1 MLIVQSTF
9 HFTLYDISMGK
20 IKTILGDNIRT
31 LRIEK
36 GWTQVYL
43 ADRLQITAP
52 FLAQIESG
60 KRGTSLEL
68 VESVAELFGIPMA
81 SLFLEQKTNYA
92 ESKSYV
98 RDLELKIAEKQ
109 LQEIISENI
118 KKTFERLREK

>member
-1 MLIVQSTF
+1 
-9 HFTLYDISMGK
+9 MGK

-68 VESVAELFGIPMA
+68 VESVADLFGIPIA
-81 SLFLEQKTNYA
+81 SLFLEQITNYA
-92 ESKSYV
+92 ESESYV
-98 RDLELKIAEKQ
+98 RDVELKIAEKQ

>member
-1 MLIVQSTF
+1 
-9 HFTLYDISMGK
+9 MGK

-31 LRIEK
+31 LRVSK

-68 VESVAELFGIPMA
+68 VESVAEVFEIPIA
-81 SLFLEQKTNYA
+81 SLFLEQMPNRA
-92 ESKSYV
+92 ETKSHV
-98 RDLELKIAEKQ
+98 RNIELKTAEKQ
-109 LQEIISENI
+109 LLESISESI
-118 KKTFERLREK
+118 SKIFDRLMER

>member
-1 MLIVQSTF
+1 
-9 HFTLYDISMGK
+9 MGK

-68 VESVAELFGIPMA
+68 VESVADLFGIPIA
-81 SLFLEQKTNYA
+81 SLFLEQITNYA
-92 ESKSYV
+92 ELKSYV
-98 RDLELKIAEKQ
+98 RDVELKVAEKQ

-118 KKTFERLREK
+118 TKTFERLRKK

>member
-1 MLIVQSTF
+1 
-9 HFTLYDISMGK
+9 MGK
-20 IKTILGDNIRT
+20 KKTILGDNIRT

-68 VESVAELFGIPMA
+68 VESVAELFGIPIA
-81 SLFLEQKTNYA
+81 SLFLEQITNYA
-92 ESKSYV
+92 ELKSYV
-98 RDLELKIAEKQ
+98 RDVELKVAEKQ

-118 KKTFERLREK
+118 TKTFERLREK

>member
-1 MLIVQSTF
+1 MQSTF

-98 RDLELKIAEKQ
+98 RDLELKIAETQ

>member
-1 MLIVQSTF
+1 MQCIF

-68 VESVAELFGIPMA
+68 VESVADLFGIPIA
-81 SLFLEQKTNYA
+81 SLFLEQIRNYA

-98 RDLELKIAEKQ
+98 RDIELKIAEKQ

-118 KKTFERLREK
+118 TKTFERLREK

>member
-1 MLIVQSTF
+1 
-9 HFTLYDISMGK
+9 MGK
-20 IKTILGDNIRT
+20 IKKILGDNIRT

-68 VESVAELFGIPMA
+68 VESIAELFEIPIA
-81 SLFLEQKTNYA
+81 SLFLEQITNYA

-98 RDLELKIAEKQ
+98 RDIELKIAEKQ

-118 KKTFERLREK
+118 TKTFKRLREK

>member
-1 MLIVQSTF
+1 
-9 HFTLYDISMGK
+9 MGK
-20 IKTILGDNIRT
+20 IKTILGDNIST

-68 VESVAELFGIPMA
+68 VESVAELFEIPIA
-81 SLFLEQKTNYA
+81 SLFLEQITNYA

-98 RDLELKIAEKQ
+98 RDVELKIAEKQ

-118 KKTFERLREK
+118 TKTFERLRER

>member
-1 MLIVQSTF
+1 
-9 HFTLYDISMGK
+9 MGK

-68 VESVAELFGIPMA
+68 VESIAELFEIPIA
-81 SLFLEQKTNYA
+81 SLFLEQITNYA
-92 ESKSYV
+92 ESESYV
-98 RDLELKIAEKQ
+98 RDVELKIAEKQ

-118 KKTFERLREK
+118 TKTFERLREK

>member
-1 MLIVQSTF
+1 
-9 HFTLYDISMGK
+9 MGK
-20 IKTILGDNIRT
+20 IKTILCDNIRT

-68 VESVAELFGIPMA
+68 VESVAELFEIPIA
-81 SLFLEQKTNYA
+81 SLFLEQITNYA

-98 RDLELKIAEKQ
+98 RDVELKIAEKQ

-118 KKTFERLREK
+118 TKTFERLRER

>member
-1 MLIVQSTF
+1 
-9 HFTLYDISMGK
+9 MGK

-68 VESVAELFGIPMA
+68 VESVAELFGIPIA
-81 SLFLEQKTNYA
+81 SLFLEQITNYA
-92 ESKSYV
+92 ESESYV
-98 RDLELKIAEKQ
+98 RDVELKIAEKQ